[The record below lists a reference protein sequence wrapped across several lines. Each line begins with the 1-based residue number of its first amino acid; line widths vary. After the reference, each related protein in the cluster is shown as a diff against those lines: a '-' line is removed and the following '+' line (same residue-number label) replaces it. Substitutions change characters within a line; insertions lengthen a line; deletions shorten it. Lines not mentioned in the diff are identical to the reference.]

1 MWNDKYWINLTFDVS
16 DILLKDFIFSALE
29 EQLEDTDIAP
39 KFLTKFYDQTITDGL
54 PATFQCMI
62 AGKPMPVVR

>member
-1 MWNDKYWINLTFDVS
+1 MS
-16 DILLKDFIFSALE
+16 DILLRDFIVPALE